1 MAPHGGGVID
11 VAGLGLAAGALT
23 TCAWMPQLAR
33 TWRSRHADD
42 ISWGYLG
49 LLGAGIALWVAY
61 GVADDSLD
69 VELANAVTLFF
80 VVGIA
85 ILKFV
90 PTVRGRRRGRARR
103 RAERGTLDA

>member
-1 MAPHGGGVID
+1 MIGAGGI
-11 VAGLGLAAGALT
+11 GLAAGVLT

-49 LLGAGIALWVAY
+49 LLGIGIALWVAY
-61 GVADDSLD
+61 GVADHSVA
-69 VELANAVTLFF
+69 VELANAVTLVF

-85 ILKFV
+85 VLKFAPAV
-90 PTVRGRRRGRARR
+90 RRRRRDRTRR
-103 RAERGTLDA
+103 RAGRGTLDL

>member
-1 MAPHGGGVID
+1 VIGVAA
-11 VAGLGLAAGALT
+11 VGLVAGALT

-61 GVADDSLD
+61 GVADHSFA
-69 VELANAVTLFF
+69 VELANALTLVF

-85 ILKFV
+85 VLKAG
-90 PTVRGRRRGRARR
+90 PSARARRRERARR
-103 RAERGTLDA
+103 RAERATLEA